1 MLLNHTKLTR
11 KFIENL
17 AQPLYFLKIVLL
29 TIAVFTE
36 TIPTE
41 MKPSERP
48 AKSWKYKGKE
58 KLKTLGWEEAKQSK

>member
-1 MLLNHTKLTR
+1 MLLNYTKLTR

-41 MKPSERP
+41 MKARERQ
-48 AKSWKYKGKE
+48 AKSWKYRGEE
-58 KLKTLGWEEAKQSK
+58 KLKTSGRLGSKTV

>member
-17 AQPLYFLKIVLL
+17 AQPLYYLKIVLL

-36 TIPTE
+36 TIPIE
-41 MKPSERP
+41 MKARERQ
-48 AKSWKYKGKE
+48 AKSWKYRGEE
-58 KLKTLGWEEAKQSK
+58 KLKTLGWEEAK

>member
-1 MLLNHTKLTR
+1 MLLNHTKLNR

-17 AQPLYFLKIVLL
+17 AQPLYFLKMILL

-48 AKSWKYKGKE
+48 AKS
-58 KLKTLGWEEAKQSK
+58 

>member
-17 AQPLYFLKIVLL
+17 AQPLYFLNIVLL

-41 MKPSERP
+41 VKVRECQ
-48 AKSWKYKGKE
+48 AKSWKYRGEE
-58 KLKTLGWEEAKQSK
+58 KLKTLGR

>member
-1 MLLNHTKLTR
+1 MGKIQSNSQRKMLLNHTKLTR

-36 TIPTE
+36 TIPIE
-41 MKPSERP
+41 MKPSEHP
-48 AKSWKYKGKE
+48 ATS
-58 KLKTLGWEEAKQSK
+58 